1 MFRNSRRFS
10 WRFLALAAMLAA
22 LSLTVVTADARP
34 NSSFGSRGSRT
45 FSAPPPTATAPNA
58 ARPMDRTMT
67 QQSPGQARPTTPTTP
82 SFARPGGFFG
92 GGLLGGLAAGFLGAG
107 LFGMLFGH
115 GFLGGMGGFASFIGL
130 LFQIILVVIVARLA
144 WAWWQRRN
152 ETATAGGPSYRQGL
166 QGGDDRP
173 QQQSMLGGLFGGG
186 SQANGAPQGEPIQLQ
201 PDDFST
207 FEKMLGDI
215 QTAYGREDLGTRL
228 DWVAVDHWNT
238 DNPHIHIILR
248 GRTDDGQD
256 LVISRDYIKEGMRA
270 RAQDLVTQELGPR
283 TDLEIHRNLERQVE
297 AERWTQ
303 LDRQL
308 VRDAGKS
315 GIIDLAPLPDRQPD
329 EFHTLKVGRLRTLE
343 IRGLAE
349 EIGLSQWFIKPE
361 AEAVLRELGERG
373 DIIKRMHRALTERG
387 IERGSASYV
396 LAGESLDVPV
406 IGRLVERGLDDELK
420 GTAYAVVDGTDG
432 RTHHIKLPHLDAA
445 GDSPP
450 GSIVELRSW
459 EDPQGQRRVALAV
472 RADLDLGAQVG
483 ASGATWLD
491 RQAIA
496 RDPIA
501 LSDSGFGAE
510 VRQALDERAEH
521 LIGEG
526 FAERQG
532 GRVVFARRLLSTLR
546 QRELDNLGEKL
557 ATETGMSFERAAS
570 GEYVAGSYRQRFA
583 LASGRFAMI
592 DDGLGFQ
599 LVPWSPSLEKQIG
612 RHVSG
617 VARDDGGVDWDFGR
631 KRSLGL

>member
-1 MFRNSRRFS
+1 MSDDSEFRIRPGRIRSTRAQQARPFIAQ
-10 WRFLALAAMLAA
+10 ALAAAQKAGGRVSRSGKITSGNRSRFGRGQRASIQANRL
-22 LSLTVVTADARP
+22 LSGRSRAVVIKTRVVRHTAR
-34 NSSFGSRGSRT
+34 
-45 FSAPPPTATAPNA
+45 SAP
-58 ARPMDRTMT
+58 
-67 QQSPGQARPTTPTTP
+67 
-82 SFARPGGFFG
+82 
-92 GGLLGGLAAGFLGAG
+92 LGAHLNYLRRDG
-107 LFGMLFGH
+107 VTRDGEKARMFGPEIDDMDAGAFAERCQEDRHHFRFIVSPEDAVDMTDLRAH
-115 GFLGGMGGFASFIGL
+115 ARELMG
-130 LFQIILVVIVARLA
+130 QMEKDLA
-144 WAWWQRRN
+144 
-152 ETATAGGPSYRQGL
+152 
-166 QGGDDRP
+166 
-173 QQQSMLGGLFGGG
+173 
-186 SQANGAPQGEPIQLQ
+186 
-201 PDDFST
+201 
-207 FEKMLGDI
+207 
-215 QTAYGREDLGTRL
+215 TRL

-270 RAQDLVTQELGPR
+270 RAQDLVTQEFGPR

-308 VRDAGKS
+308 VRDAHKS
-315 GIIDLAPLPDRQPD
+315 GIIDLAPPAVGQPD
-329 EFHTLKVGRLRTLE
+329 EFHALKVGRLRTLE
-343 IRGLAE
+343 IRGLAGQ
-349 EIGLSQWFIKPE
+349 IGHLQWFIKPE
-361 AEAVLRELGERG
+361 AETVLREMGERG

-420 GTAYAVVDGTDG
+420 GTAYAVIDGTDG
-432 RTHHIKLPHLDAA
+432 RTHHIRLPHLDAT

-459 EDPQGQRRVALAV
+459 EDARGQRRVALAV
-472 RADLDLGAQVG
+472 RSDLDLGAQIG
-483 ASGATWLD
+483 ATGATWLD
-491 RQAIA
+491 RQAVA
-496 RDPIA
+496 REPIP

-510 VRQALDERAEH
+510 VRQAKDERAEH

-546 QRELDNLGEKL
+546 QREVDALGEKL
-557 ATETGMSFERAAS
+557 AAETGMPFNRAGS
-570 GEYVAGSYRQRFA
+570 GEYVAGAYRQRLA

-617 VARDDGGVDWDFGR
+617 VARDDGGVDWEFGR
-631 KRSLGL
+631 KRGLGL